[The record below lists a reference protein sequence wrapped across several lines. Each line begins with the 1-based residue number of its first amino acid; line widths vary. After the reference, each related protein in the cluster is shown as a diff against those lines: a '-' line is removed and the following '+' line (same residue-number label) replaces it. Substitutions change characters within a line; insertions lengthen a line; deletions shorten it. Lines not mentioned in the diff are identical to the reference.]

1 MKRSDN
7 QQRFDD
13 LREQFRNFTFY
24 RQEVHVDRGVLSM
37 TFHFSLDDRYYF
49 HPSMSIPSRPFYHWE
64 SVPMEQLESLA
75 FHIGMVE
82 LVSYWK
88 LACPKTIVIKPFD
101 LKLCQKKWW
110 RHLYYQGLGEF
121 RYLNGIECSEHD
133 FLRIESGTDREFKPV
148 KVPVTEQTLIPVG
161 GGKDS
166 VVTLECLRNAMPVIP
181 LILNPRGATVSCIE
195 AAGYTMDDVAVI
207 NRTLDP
213 TMLKLNNEG
222 FLNGHTPFSA
232 LLAFLTLLI
241 SAGTGSKYI
250 ALSNES
256 SANESTVPGTDINH
270 QYSKSIA
277 FERDFRDYVR
287 QHLSEEIQYFS
298 FLRPLNELQIASLFS
313 QCTAYHEVFRSCNA
327 GSKTDSWCG
336 KCPKCLFTWMIL
348 SPFLSRNRLTAIFGK
363 DLMKDPE
370 LRPIFEELNGTSAVK
385 PFECVGTVEEVRACV
400 DAMKDRKGTIAEVSP
415 QADATVE
422 EILKRFNEENFLP
435 SQFVDIL
442 KSKLHV

>member
-1 MKRSDN
+1 MHDVEN
-7 QQRFDD
+7 QQRFDS
-13 LREQFRNFTFY
+13 LRKEFETFTFY
-24 RQEVHVDRGVLSM
+24 RQEVSLENGVLSM
-37 TFHFSLDDRYYF
+37 TFHFCLDERYYF
-49 HPSMSIPSRPFYHWE
+49 HPTLTIPARPFYHWE
-64 SVPMEQLESLA
+64 SIPKGQLEALA

-88 LACPKTIVIKPFD
+88 LACPKVIVVKPFD

-110 RHLYYQGLGEF
+110 RHLYYNGLGEF
-121 RYLNGIECSEHD
+121 RYLNGIDCSEHD
-133 FLRIESGTDREFKPV
+133 FLRIESGTDREFNRV
-148 KVPVTEQTLIPVG
+148 NVPLRETALIPVG

-166 VVTLECLRNAMPVIP
+166 VVTLECLRQTMPVIP
-181 LILNPRGATVSCIE
+181 LILNPRGATVSCVA
-195 AAGYTMDDVAVI
+195 AAGYSMDDVAVI

-232 LLAFLTLLI
+232 LLAFLTLMV

-270 QYSKSIA
+270 QYSKSIG
-277 FERDFRDYVR
+277 FERDFRGYVQ
-287 QHLSEEIQYFS
+287 QHLSEEMQYFS

-313 QCTAYHEVFRSCNA
+313 QCEAYHEVFRSCNA

-336 KCPKCLFTWMIL
+336 KCPKCLFTWIIL
-348 SPFLSRNRLTAIFGK
+348 SPFLPRKRLTELFGK
-363 DLMKDPE
+363 DLLTDTD

-400 DAMKDRKGTIAEVSP
+400 DFMKDRKGTIVGNSP
-415 QADATVE
+415 KGDASVE

-435 SQFVDIL
+435 ERFVNIL
-442 KSKLHV
+442 KSKLYV

>member
-1 MKRSDN
+1 
-7 QQRFDD
+7 
-13 LREQFRNFTFY
+13 
-24 RQEVHVDRGVLSM
+24 
-37 TFHFSLDDRYYF
+37 
-49 HPSMSIPSRPFYHWE
+49 
-64 SVPMEQLESLA
+64 MEQLESLA
-75 FHIGMVE
+75 FHIGLVE

-88 LACPKTIVIKPFD
+88 LACPKTIVVKPYD

-121 RYLNGIECSEHD
+121 RYLNGIDCSKHD
-133 FLRIESGTDREFKPV
+133 FLRIESGTNRDFQPLRHYLPMGGNPTCGV
-148 KVPVTEQTLIPVG
+148 LVPIG

-166 VVTLECLRNAMPVIP
+166 VVTLECLRSEMPVRP
-181 LILNPRGATVSCIE
+181 LILNPRGATIE
-195 AAGYTMDDVAVI
+195 CVKAAGYTMDDVAVI

-241 SAGTGSKYI
+241 SAGTGTKYI

-270 QYSKSIA
+270 QYSKSIE
-277 FERDFRDYVR
+277 FERDFRDYVK

-298 FLRPLNELQIASLFS
+298 FLRPMNELQIASLFS

-336 KCPKCLFTWMIL
+336 KCPKCLFTWIIL
-348 SPFLSRNRLTAIFGK
+348 SPFLSRQRLTEIFGK
-363 DLMKDPE
+363 DLLTDPD

-400 DAMKDRKGTIAEVSP
+400 DFMKDRQGTIVEESP
-415 QADATVE
+415 KADATVE
-422 EILKRFNEENFLP
+422 TILKRFNNENFLP
-435 SQFVDIL
+435 PQFEQLL
-442 KSKLHV
+442 KNRLHV

>member
-1 MKRSDN
+1 MKRIEN
-7 QQRFDD
+7 QQRFDA
-13 LREQFRNFTFY
+13 LRNQYKTFTFY
-24 RQEVHVDRGVLSM
+24 LQEVRIDGGVLNLV
-37 TFHFSLDDRYYF
+37 FHFSLDEQYHF
-49 HPSMSIPSRPFYHWE
+49 HPTMSIPPRPFYHWE
-64 SVPMEQLESLA
+64 SIPMEHLESLA

-88 LACPKTIVIKPFD
+88 LACPKTIVVKPFD

-110 RHLYYQGLGEF
+110 RHLYYEGLGEF
-121 RYLNGIECSEHD
+121 RYLNGIDCSEHD
-133 FLRIESGTDREFKPV
+133 FLRIESGTDRDFNPV
-148 KVPVTEQTLIPVG
+148 NVPLTEQTLIPVG

-166 VVTLECLRNAMPVIP
+166 VVTLECLRNEMPVIP
-181 LILNPRGATVSCIE
+181 LILNPRGATVSCVE
-195 AAGYTMDDVAVI
+195 AAGYSMNDVAVI

-241 SAGTGSKYI
+241 SAGTGSRYI

-270 QYSKSIA
+270 QYSKSIE
-277 FERDFRDYVR
+277 FERDFRDYVS
-287 QHLSEEIQYFS
+287 QHLSEEMQYFS
-298 FLRPLNELQIASLFS
+298 FLRPLNEMQIASLFS
-313 QCTAYHEVFRSCNA
+313 QFTAYHEVFRSCNA

-336 KCPKCLFTWMIL
+336 KCPKCLFTWLIL
-348 SPFLSRNRLTAIFGK
+348 SPFLSRHRLTEIFGK
-363 DLMKDPE
+363 DLLADPE
-370 LRPIFEELNGTSAVK
+370 LKPIFEELNGTSAVK

-400 DAMKDRKGTIAEVSP
+400 DFMKERVGTIAEVSP
-415 QADATVE
+415 QAEATVE
-422 EILKRFNEENFLP
+422 EILKRFNDENYLP